1 MLMRDGAMKRW
12 GEGTTHQRGH
22 IHQSGAVLPMPPER
36 HENVPPLL
44 KLYEGNDDFGAQGL
58 MRPSA
63 AILDGEM
70 EHQNGEIEH
79 HMEHQNEEME
89 HQNGKME
96 HQNEEMEHQNGEMDL
111 FGYTPGCKR
120 LIQPPGCNSTTTR
133 MLSEVLISY
142 TARFLGNFNF
152 NLVYSFFLGNF
163 KL

>member
-1 MLMRDGAMKRW
+1 
-12 GEGTTHQRGH
+12 
-22 IHQSGAVLPMPPER
+22 
-36 HENVPPLL
+36 
-44 KLYEGNDDFGAQGL
+44 

-79 HMEHQNEEME
+79 HMEHQNGE
-89 HQNGKME
+89 ME
-96 HQNEEMEHQNGEMDL
+96 HQNEEMEHQNGEMNW

-142 TARFLGNFNF
+142 TATMFFGNF
-152 NLVYSFFLGNF
+152 VYSPSFFFQTERTQIVQILLAQF
-163 KL
+163 QSL